1 MVFSL
6 EEQMDIELI
15 LTEASAYGMSAEVEL
30 YAQKYLS
37 EGCTPIEA
45 YQQAYNEWIK
55 LKNNDKKENRR
66 KS

>member
-1 MVFSL
+1 MLKKINMEFSL

-37 EGCTPIEA
+37 EGYTPVEA
-45 YQQAYNEWIK
+45 YEHAYNEWIK
-55 LKNNDKKENRR
+55 
-66 KS
+66 